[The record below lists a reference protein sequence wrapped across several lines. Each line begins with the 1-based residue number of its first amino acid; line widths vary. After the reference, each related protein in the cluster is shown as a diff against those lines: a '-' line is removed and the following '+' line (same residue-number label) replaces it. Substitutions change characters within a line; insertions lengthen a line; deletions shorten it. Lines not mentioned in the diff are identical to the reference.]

1 MSRGNILEFIKKEPI
16 LTVATVLA
24 IISCFF
30 VTPGREYLSYINWR
44 TLILLFCLMAVVA
57 GFAKAGV
64 FRYISRKLSQRMK
77 DTRRLSV
84 GFMLLCFLLSM
95 FVTNDVALVTVV
107 PLTLLTMMGCSEK
120 AKIQTLV
127 QETIAAN
134 LGSMLTPFG
143 NPQNLY
149 LSSYYGIGMGEFLR
163 LMLPYTGVAL
173 VILLLQTL
181 ISPKEGLG
189 GRAREAGIPEG
200 RASEAGVPE
209 GRVKEAGNPGGA
221 SEAGIQEERA
231 KGAEVPEGKKRE
243 AGIPEGRV
251 KEAAISEREAREAGV
266 LEGRV
271 KEAGIPERGAREA
284 GIPEER
290 AKGAVTPGG
299 ASEAGIQEERAKG
312 AEAPEGKNRE
322 AASLYESGENLTG
335 KDEMYEEALREKL
348 LRSKGRLVSI
358 LLYGILFIVSMFSVA
373 RILDYRILFG
383 IILITILVY
392 DRSVLRNVNYTLLL
406 TFVSFFVL
414 IGNLGA
420 MTQIQAALT
429 QMIEGRELLTAI
441 LSSQIISNVPAAVL
455 LSGFT
460 DQGKALI
467 VGTDLGGLGTL
478 IASMASIITF
488 QLYSLESGAKK
499 GKYLLTF
506 TLWNVIDLVILG
518 TVAYCM
524 MR

>member
-1 MSRGNILEFIKKEPI
+1 M
-16 LTVATVLA
+16 ATVLA

-189 GRAREAGIPEG
+189 GRAREAGTPE
-200 RASEAGVPE
+200 R
-209 GRVKEAGNPGGA
+209 
-221 SEAGIQEERA
+221 
-231 KGAEVPEGKKRE
+231 
-243 AGIPEGRV
+243 RV
-251 KEAAISEREAREAGV
+251 KEAAI
-266 LEGRV
+266 
-271 KEAGIPERGAREA
+271 
-284 GIPEER
+284 
-290 AKGAVTPGG
+290 
-299 ASEAGIQEERAKG
+299 
-312 AEAPEGKNRE
+312 PEGKNRE

>member
-1 MSRGNILEFIKKEPI
+1 M
-16 LTVATVLA
+16 ATVLA

-149 LSSYYGIGMGEFLR
+149 LTSYYGIGMGEFLR

-189 GRAREAGIPEG
+189 GRAREAGTPE
-200 RASEAGVPE
+200 E
-209 GRVKEAGNPGGA
+209 GA
-221 SEAGIQEERA
+221 S
-231 KGAEVPEGKKRE
+231 
-243 AGIPEGRV
+243 
-251 KEAAISEREAREAGV
+251 EAGV

-271 KEAGIPERGAREA
+271 KEAGIPERGASEA
-284 GIPEER
+284 GIPEGR

-322 AASLYESGENLTG
+322 AAPLYESAENLTG

-518 TVAYCM
+518 AVAYCM

>member
-149 LSSYYGIGMGEFLR
+149 LTSYYGIGMGEFLR

-189 GRAREAGIPEG
+189 GKAREAGISERGASDAGVPEGRAKGAVIPEREAREAGIPEG
-200 RASEAGVPE
+200 RA
-209 GRVKEAGNPGGA
+209 
-221 SEAGIQEERA
+221 
-231 KGAEVPEGKKRE
+231 KGAGTPEREARE

-251 KEAAISEREAREAGV
+251 KEAEI
-266 LEGRV
+266 
-271 KEAGIPERGAREA
+271 
-284 GIPEER
+284 
-290 AKGAVTPGG
+290 
-299 ASEAGIQEERAKG
+299 
-312 AEAPEGKNRE
+312 PEGKNRE

-499 GKYLLTF
+499 GKYFLTF

-518 TVAYCM
+518 AVAYCM

>member
-1 MSRGNILEFIKKEPI
+1 M
-16 LTVATVLA
+16 ATVLA

-189 GRAREAGIPEG
+189 GRAREAGT
-200 RASEAGVPE
+200 
-209 GRVKEAGNPGGA
+209 
-221 SEAGIQEERA
+221 
-231 KGAEVPEGKKRE
+231 
-243 AGIPEGRV
+243 PEGRV
-251 KEAAISEREAREAGV
+251 KEAAIP
-266 LEGRV
+266 EGR
-271 KEAGIPERGAREA
+271 AREA

-290 AKGAVTPGG
+290 AKGAETPEGEAREAAIPERGAREAEIPEGRAKGAGTPEREAREAGIPERG
-299 ASEAGIQEERAKG
+299 ASEAAI
-312 AEAPEGKNRE
+312 PEGKNRE
-322 AASLYESGENLTG
+322 AAPLYESGENLTG

-518 TVAYCM
+518 AVDYCM

>member
-1 MSRGNILEFIKKEPI
+1 MSRENILEFIKKEPI

-77 DTRRLSV
+77 DTRRLGV

-107 PLTLLTMMGCSEK
+107 PLTLLTMMECSEK

-149 LSSYYGIGMGEFLR
+149 LTSYYGIGIGEFLR

-200 RASEAGVPE
+200 RAKEAGISERGASDAGVPE
-209 GRVKEAGNPGGA
+209 GR
-221 SEAGIQEERA
+221 A
-231 KGAEVPEGKKRE
+231 KE
-243 AGIPEGRV
+243 AGIPERG
-251 KEAAISEREAREAGV
+251 ASDAGV

-271 KEAGIPERGAREA
+271 KEAGISERGASDAGVPEGRAKEA
-284 GIPEER
+284 GIPER
-290 AKGAVTPGG
+290 G
-299 ASEAGIQEERAKG
+299 ASDAGVPEGRVKEAAI
-312 AEAPEGKNRE
+312 PEGKNRE

-335 KDEMYEEALREKL
+335 RDEMYEEALREKL

-392 DRSVLRNVNYTLLL
+392 DRSVLRHVNYTLLL

-518 TVAYCM
+518 AVAYCM

>member
-1 MSRGNILEFIKKEPI
+1 MSRENILEFIKKEPI

-149 LSSYYGIGMGEFLR
+149 LTSYYGIGIGEFLR

-189 GRAREAGIPEG
+189 GKAREAGTPEGGASEAGVLEGRAKEAGIPE
-200 RASEAGVPE
+200 R
-209 GRVKEAGNPGGA
+209 GA
-221 SEAGIQEERA
+221 REAGIQEERA
-231 KGAEVPEGKKRE
+231 KGAETPEREARE

-251 KEAAISEREAREAGV
+251 KEAAI
-266 LEGRV
+266 
-271 KEAGIPERGAREA
+271 
-284 GIPEER
+284 
-290 AKGAVTPGG
+290 
-299 ASEAGIQEERAKG
+299 
-312 AEAPEGKNRE
+312 PEGKNRE

-358 LLYGILFIVSMFSVA
+358 LLYGILFIVSMFSVV

-392 DRSVLRNVNYTLLL
+392 DRSVLCNVNYTLLL

>member
-1 MSRGNILEFIKKEPI
+1 M
-16 LTVATVLA
+16 ATVLA

-149 LSSYYGIGMGEFLR
+149 LTSYYGIGMGEFLR

-231 KGAEVPEGKKRE
+231 KGAEVPEGKK
-243 AGIPEGRV
+243 
-251 KEAAISEREAREAGV
+251 
-266 LEGRV
+266 
-271 KEAGIPERGAREA
+271 
-284 GIPEER
+284 
-290 AKGAVTPGG
+290 
-299 ASEAGIQEERAKG
+299 
-312 AEAPEGKNRE
+312 RE

>member
-1 MSRGNILEFIKKEPI
+1 M
-16 LTVATVLA
+16 ATVLA

-107 PLTLLTMMGCSEK
+107 PLTLLTMMRCSEK

-149 LSSYYGIGMGEFLR
+149 LTSYYGIGMGEFLR

-189 GRAREAGIPEG
+189 GRAREAGTPE
-200 RASEAGVPE
+200 
-209 GRVKEAGNPGGA
+209 GGA
-221 SEAGIQEERA
+221 SEAGVLEGRTKEAGIPEREA
-231 KGAEVPEGKKRE
+231 RE
-243 AGIPEGRV
+243 AGIPEGR
-251 KEAAISEREAREAGV
+251 
-266 LEGRV
+266 
-271 KEAGIPERGAREA
+271 
-284 GIPEER
+284 
-290 AKGAVTPGG
+290 AKGAGTPGG

-312 AEAPEGKNRE
+312 AETPEGKNRE

-499 GKYLLTF
+499 GKYFLTF

-518 TVAYCM
+518 AVAYCM

>member
-1 MSRGNILEFIKKEPI
+1 M
-16 LTVATVLA
+16 ATVLA

-149 LSSYYGIGMGEFLR
+149 LTSYYGIGMGEFLR

-189 GRAREAGIPEG
+189 GRAREAGTPERGASEAEIPEG
-200 RASEAGVPE
+200 RA
-209 GRVKEAGNPGGA
+209 
-221 SEAGIQEERA
+221 
-231 KGAEVPEGKKRE
+231 KGAGTP
-243 AGIPEGRV
+243 
-251 KEAAISEREAREAGV
+251 EREAR
-266 LEGRV
+266 
-271 KEAGIPERGAREA
+271 EAGIPERGAREA
-284 GIPEER
+284 AI
-290 AKGAVTPGG
+290 
-299 ASEAGIQEERAKG
+299 
-312 AEAPEGKNRE
+312 PEGKNRE

-499 GKYLLTF
+499 GKYFLTF

-518 TVAYCM
+518 AVAYCM

>member
-1 MSRGNILEFIKKEPI
+1 MSRENILEFIKKEPI

-77 DTRRLSV
+77 DTRRLGV

-107 PLTLLTMMGCSEK
+107 PLTLLTMMECSEK

-149 LSSYYGIGMGEFLR
+149 LTSYYGIGIGEFLR

-200 RASEAGVPE
+200 RA
-209 GRVKEAGNPGGA
+209 K
-221 SEAGIQEERA
+221 
-231 KGAEVPEGKKRE
+231 E
-243 AGIPEGRV
+243 AGIPERG
-251 KEAAISEREAREAGV
+251 ASDAGV

-271 KEAGIPERGAREA
+271 KEAGISERGASDAGVPEGRVKEA
-284 GIPEER
+284 AI
-290 AKGAVTPGG
+290 
-299 ASEAGIQEERAKG
+299 
-312 AEAPEGKNRE
+312 PEGKNRE

-335 KDEMYEEALREKL
+335 RDEMYEEALREKL

-392 DRSVLRNVNYTLLL
+392 DRSVLRHVNYTLLL

-518 TVAYCM
+518 AVAYCM

>member
-1 MSRGNILEFIKKEPI
+1 M
-16 LTVATVLA
+16 ATVLA

-149 LSSYYGIGMGEFLR
+149 LTSYYGIGMGEFLR

-189 GRAREAGIPEG
+189 GKAREAGIPE
-200 RASEAGVPE
+200 
-209 GRVKEAGNPGGA
+209 
-221 SEAGIQEERA
+221 ERA
-231 KGAEVPEGKKRE
+231 KGAETPEGEAREAAIPERGASEAEIPEGRAKGAGTPEREARE

-251 KEAAISEREAREAGV
+251 KEAAI
-266 LEGRV
+266 
-271 KEAGIPERGAREA
+271 
-284 GIPEER
+284 
-290 AKGAVTPGG
+290 
-299 ASEAGIQEERAKG
+299 
-312 AEAPEGKNRE
+312 PEGKNRE

-518 TVAYCM
+518 AVDYCM

>member
-1 MSRGNILEFIKKEPI
+1 MSRENILEFIKKEPI

-77 DTRRLSV
+77 DTRRLGV

-107 PLTLLTMMGCSEK
+107 PLTLLTMMECSEK

-149 LSSYYGIGMGEFLR
+149 LTSYYGIGIGEFLR

-189 GRAREAGIPEG
+189 GRAREAGVLEGREKEAGIPQGRAKEAKTSERGASDAGVPEG
-200 RASEAGVPE
+200 RAKEAGIPERGASDAGVPE
-209 GRVKEAGNPGGA
+209 GRVKEA
-221 SEAGIQEERA
+221 
-231 KGAEVPEGKKRE
+231 
-243 AGIPEGRV
+243 
-251 KEAAISEREAREAGV
+251 AI
-266 LEGRV
+266 
-271 KEAGIPERGAREA
+271 
-284 GIPEER
+284 
-290 AKGAVTPGG
+290 
-299 ASEAGIQEERAKG
+299 
-312 AEAPEGKNRE
+312 PEGKNRE

-335 KDEMYEEALREKL
+335 RDEMYEEALREKL

-392 DRSVLRNVNYTLLL
+392 DRSVLRHVNYTLLL

-518 TVAYCM
+518 AVAYCM

>member
-1 MSRGNILEFIKKEPI
+1 M
-16 LTVATVLA
+16 ATVLA

-251 KEAAISEREAREAGV
+251 KEAAI
-266 LEGRV
+266 
-271 KEAGIPERGAREA
+271 PERGAREA

-499 GKYLLTF
+499 GKYFLTF

-518 TVAYCM
+518 AVDYCM

>member
-1 MSRGNILEFIKKEPI
+1 M
-16 LTVATVLA
+16 ATVLA
-24 IISCFF
+24 TISCFF
-30 VTPGREYLSYINWR
+30 VTPDRKYLSYINWR
-44 TLILLFCLMAVVA
+44 TLILLFCLMAVVS

-149 LSSYYGIGMGEFLR
+149 LTSYYGIGMGEFLR

-189 GRAREAGIPEG
+189 GRAREAGTPE
-200 RASEAGVPE
+200 
-209 GRVKEAGNPGGA
+209 GGA
-221 SEAGIQEERA
+221 S
-231 KGAEVPEGKKRE
+231 
-243 AGIPEGRV
+243 
-251 KEAAISEREAREAGV
+251 EAGV

-271 KEAGIPERGAREA
+271 KEAGIPERGASEA
-284 GIPEER
+284 GIPEGR

-335 KDEMYEEALREKL
+335 KDEMYEAALREKL

-499 GKYLLTF
+499 GKYFLNF

-518 TVAYCM
+518 AVAYCM

>member
-149 LSSYYGIGMGEFLR
+149 LTSYYGIGMGEFLR

-189 GRAREAGIPEG
+189 GKAREAGIPG
-200 RASEAGVPE
+200 
-209 GRVKEAGNPGGA
+209 
-221 SEAGIQEERA
+221 
-231 KGAEVPEGKKRE
+231 
-243 AGIPEGRV
+243 
-251 KEAAISEREAREAGV
+251 
-266 LEGRV
+266 
-271 KEAGIPERGAREA
+271 
-284 GIPEER
+284 
-290 AKGAVTPGG
+290 GG

>member
-1 MSRGNILEFIKKEPI
+1 M
-16 LTVATVLA
+16 ATVLA

-84 GFMLLCFLLSM
+84 GFMLLCILLSM

-149 LSSYYGIGMGEFLR
+149 LTSYYGIGMGEFLR

-189 GRAREAGIPEG
+189 G
-200 RASEAGVPE
+200 
-209 GRVKEAGNPGGA
+209 K
-221 SEAGIQEERA
+221 
-231 KGAEVPEGKKRE
+231 
-243 AGIPEGRV
+243 
-251 KEAAISEREAREAGV
+251 
-266 LEGRV
+266 
-271 KEAGIPERGAREA
+271 AREA

-290 AKGAVTPGG
+290 AKGAETPEGEAREAAIPERG
-299 ASEAGIQEERAKG
+299 ASEAEIPEGRAKG
-312 AEAPEGKNRE
+312 AGTPEREARDAGIPEGRVKEAAIPEGKNRE

>member
-1 MSRGNILEFIKKEPI
+1 M
-16 LTVATVLA
+16 ATVLA

-149 LSSYYGIGMGEFLR
+149 LTSYYGIGMGEFLR

-189 GRAREAGIPEG
+189 GKAREAGISERGASDAGVPEGRAKGAVIPEREAREAGIPEG
-200 RASEAGVPE
+200 RVKGAGTPEREAREAGIPE
-209 GRVKEAGNPGGA
+209 GRVKGAGTPEREA
-221 SEAGIQEERA
+221 
-231 KGAEVPEGKKRE
+231 RE

-251 KEAAISEREAREAGV
+251 KEAEI
-266 LEGRV
+266 
-271 KEAGIPERGAREA
+271 
-284 GIPEER
+284 
-290 AKGAVTPGG
+290 
-299 ASEAGIQEERAKG
+299 
-312 AEAPEGKNRE
+312 PEGKNRE

-499 GKYLLTF
+499 GKYFLTF

-518 TVAYCM
+518 AVAYCM

>member
-1 MSRGNILEFIKKEPI
+1 M
-16 LTVATVLA
+16 ATVLA

-107 PLTLLTMMGCSEK
+107 PLTLLTMMRCSEK

-149 LSSYYGIGMGEFLR
+149 LTSYYGIGIGEFLR

-189 GRAREAGIPEG
+189 GKAREAGTPEGGASEAGVLEGRAKEAGIPE
-200 RASEAGVPE
+200 R
-209 GRVKEAGNPGGA
+209 GA
-221 SEAGIQEERA
+221 REAGIQEERA
-231 KGAEVPEGKKRE
+231 KGAETPEREARE

-251 KEAAISEREAREAGV
+251 KEAAI
-266 LEGRV
+266 
-271 KEAGIPERGAREA
+271 
-284 GIPEER
+284 
-290 AKGAVTPGG
+290 
-299 ASEAGIQEERAKG
+299 
-312 AEAPEGKNRE
+312 PEGKNRE

-358 LLYGILFIVSMFSVA
+358 LLYGILFIVSMFSVV

-392 DRSVLRNVNYTLLL
+392 DRSVLCNVNYTLLL

>member
-1 MSRGNILEFIKKEPI
+1 M
-16 LTVATVLA
+16 ATVLA

-189 GRAREAGIPEG
+189 GKAREAGIPEG

-209 GRVKEAGNPGGA
+209 GRVKEAGN
-221 SEAGIQEERA
+221 
-231 KGAEVPEGKKRE
+231 
-243 AGIPEGRV
+243 
-251 KEAAISEREAREAGV
+251 
-266 LEGRV
+266 
-271 KEAGIPERGAREA
+271 
-284 GIPEER
+284 
-290 AKGAVTPGG
+290 PGG

-392 DRSVLRNVNYTLLL
+392 DRSVLCNVNYTLLL

-499 GKYLLTF
+499 GKYFLTF

-518 TVAYCM
+518 AVAYCM

>member
-1 MSRGNILEFIKKEPI
+1 M
-16 LTVATVLA
+16 ATVLA

-149 LSSYYGIGMGEFLR
+149 LTSYYGIGMGEFLR

-189 GRAREAGIPEG
+189 GKAREAGTPEGRVKEAAIPEGGAREAGIPE
-200 RASEAGVPE
+200 
-209 GRVKEAGNPGGA
+209 
-221 SEAGIQEERA
+221 ERA
-231 KGAEVPEGKKRE
+231 KGAETPEGEAREAAIPERGASEAEIPEGRAKGAGTPEREARE

-251 KEAAISEREAREAGV
+251 KEAAI
-266 LEGRV
+266 
-271 KEAGIPERGAREA
+271 
-284 GIPEER
+284 
-290 AKGAVTPGG
+290 
-299 ASEAGIQEERAKG
+299 
-312 AEAPEGKNRE
+312 PEGKNRE

-518 TVAYCM
+518 AVAYCM

>member
-149 LSSYYGIGMGEFLR
+149 LTSYYGIGMGEFLR

-189 GRAREAGIPEG
+189 GKAREAGISERGASDAGVPEGRAKGAVIPEREAREAGIPEGRVKGAGTPEREAREAGIPEG
-200 RASEAGVPE
+200 RA
-209 GRVKEAGNPGGA
+209 
-221 SEAGIQEERA
+221 
-231 KGAEVPEGKKRE
+231 KGAGTPEREARE

-251 KEAAISEREAREAGV
+251 KEAEI
-266 LEGRV
+266 
-271 KEAGIPERGAREA
+271 
-284 GIPEER
+284 
-290 AKGAVTPGG
+290 
-299 ASEAGIQEERAKG
+299 
-312 AEAPEGKNRE
+312 PEGKNRE

-429 QMIEGRELLTAI
+429 QMIDGRELLTAI

-499 GKYLLTF
+499 GKYFLTF

-518 TVAYCM
+518 AVAYCM

>member
-1 MSRGNILEFIKKEPI
+1 M
-16 LTVATVLA
+16 ATVLA

-149 LSSYYGIGMGEFLR
+149 LTSYYGIGMGEFLR

-189 GRAREAGIPEG
+189 GRAREAGTPEG
-200 RASEAGVPE
+200 ASEAGVLE
-209 GRVKEAGNPGGA
+209 GRAKEAGIPERGA
-221 SEAGIQEERA
+221 
-231 KGAEVPEGKKRE
+231 RE

-251 KEAAISEREAREAGV
+251 KEAAISEREAREAGIP
-266 LEGRV
+266 EGRV
-271 KEAGIPERGAREA
+271 KEAAI
-284 GIPEER
+284 
-290 AKGAVTPGG
+290 
-299 ASEAGIQEERAKG
+299 
-312 AEAPEGKNRE
+312 PEGKNRE

>member
-149 LSSYYGIGMGEFLR
+149 LTSYYGIGMGEFLR

-189 GRAREAGIPEG
+189 GRAREAGTPE
-200 RASEAGVPE
+200 
-209 GRVKEAGNPGGA
+209 GGA
-221 SEAGIQEERA
+221 S
-231 KGAEVPEGKKRE
+231 
-243 AGIPEGRV
+243 
-251 KEAAISEREAREAGV
+251 EAGV

-271 KEAGIPERGAREA
+271 KEAGIPERGASEA
-284 GIPEER
+284 GIPEGR

-299 ASEAGIQEERAKG
+299 ASEAGIQEERSKG

-392 DRSVLRNVNYTLLL
+392 DRSVLCNVNYTLLL

>member
-1 MSRGNILEFIKKEPI
+1 M
-16 LTVATVLA
+16 ATVLA

-44 TLILLFCLMAVVA
+44 TLILLFCLMAVVT

-189 GRAREAGIPEG
+189 GKAREAGIPEG
-200 RASEAGVPE
+200 AS
-209 GRVKEAGNPGGA
+209 
-221 SEAGIQEERA
+221 
-231 KGAEVPEGKKRE
+231 
-243 AGIPEGRV
+243 
-251 KEAAISEREAREAGV
+251 EAGV
-266 LEGRV
+266 LEGRA
-271 KEAGIPERGAREA
+271 KEAGIPE
-284 GIPEER
+284 
-290 AKGAVTPGG
+290 
-299 ASEAGIQEERAKG
+299 
-312 AEAPEGKNRE
+312 GKKRE

-392 DRSVLRNVNYTLLL
+392 DRSVLCNVNYTLLL

-499 GKYLLTF
+499 GKYFLTF

-518 TVAYCM
+518 AVAYCM

>member
-1 MSRGNILEFIKKEPI
+1 M
-16 LTVATVLA
+16 ATVLA

-149 LSSYYGIGMGEFLR
+149 LTSYYGIGMGEFLR

-189 GRAREAGIPEG
+189 GKAREAGISERGASDAGVPEGRAKGAVIPEREAREAGIPEG
-200 RASEAGVPE
+200 RV
-209 GRVKEAGNPGGA
+209 
-221 SEAGIQEERA
+221 
-231 KGAEVPEGKKRE
+231 KGAGTPEREARE

-251 KEAAISEREAREAGV
+251 KEAEI
-266 LEGRV
+266 
-271 KEAGIPERGAREA
+271 
-284 GIPEER
+284 
-290 AKGAVTPGG
+290 
-299 ASEAGIQEERAKG
+299 
-312 AEAPEGKNRE
+312 PEGKNRE

-499 GKYLLTF
+499 GKYFLTF

-518 TVAYCM
+518 AVAYCM

>member
-1 MSRGNILEFIKKEPI
+1 M
-16 LTVATVLA
+16 ATVLA

-149 LSSYYGIGMGEFLR
+149 LTSYYGIGMGEFLR

-189 GRAREAGIPEG
+189 GKASEAGIPEE
-200 RASEAGVPE
+200 RAKEAETPE
-209 GRVKEAGNPGGA
+209 GEAREAAIPERGA
-221 SEAGIQEERA
+221 REAEIPEGRA
-231 KGAEVPEGKKRE
+231 KGAGTPEREARE

-251 KEAAISEREAREAGV
+251 KEAAI
-266 LEGRV
+266 
-271 KEAGIPERGAREA
+271 
-284 GIPEER
+284 
-290 AKGAVTPGG
+290 
-299 ASEAGIQEERAKG
+299 
-312 AEAPEGKNRE
+312 PEGKNRE

>member
-1 MSRGNILEFIKKEPI
+1 M
-16 LTVATVLA
+16 ATVLA

-149 LSSYYGIGMGEFLR
+149 LTSYYGIGMGEFLR

-189 GRAREAGIPEG
+189 GKAREAGIPEG
-200 RASEAGVPE
+200 
-209 GRVKEAGNPGGA
+209 GA
-221 SEAGIQEERA
+221 S
-231 KGAEVPEGKKRE
+231 E
-243 AGIPEGRV
+243 AGIPEGR
-251 KEAAISEREAREAGV
+251 
-266 LEGRV
+266 
-271 KEAGIPERGAREA
+271 
-284 GIPEER
+284 
-290 AKGAVTPGG
+290 AKGAGTPGG

-429 QMIEGRELLTAI
+429 LMIEGRELLTAI

>member
-149 LSSYYGIGMGEFLR
+149 LTSYYGIGMGEFLR

-200 RASEAGVPE
+200 R
-209 GRVKEAGNPGGA
+209 
-221 SEAGIQEERA
+221 
-231 KGAEVPEGKKRE
+231 
-243 AGIPEGRV
+243 V
-251 KEAAISEREAREAGV
+251 KEAAI
-266 LEGRV
+266 
-271 KEAGIPERGAREA
+271 
-284 GIPEER
+284 
-290 AKGAVTPGG
+290 
-299 ASEAGIQEERAKG
+299 
-312 AEAPEGKNRE
+312 PEGKNRE

-467 VGTDLGGLGTL
+467 VGTNLGGLGTL

>member
-1 MSRGNILEFIKKEPI
+1 M
-16 LTVATVLA
+16 ATVLA

-107 PLTLLTMMGCSEK
+107 PLTLLTMMRCSEK

-149 LSSYYGIGMGEFLR
+149 LTSYYGIGMGEFLR

-181 ISPKEGLG
+181 INPKEGLG
-189 GRAREAGIPEG
+189 GKAREAGTPEGGASEAGVLEGRAKEAGIPE
-200 RASEAGVPE
+200 R
-209 GRVKEAGNPGGA
+209 GA
-221 SEAGIQEERA
+221 REAGIQEERA
-231 KGAEVPEGKKRE
+231 KGAETPEREARE

-251 KEAAISEREAREAGV
+251 KEAAI
-266 LEGRV
+266 
-271 KEAGIPERGAREA
+271 
-284 GIPEER
+284 
-290 AKGAVTPGG
+290 
-299 ASEAGIQEERAKG
+299 
-312 AEAPEGKNRE
+312 PEGKNRE

-358 LLYGILFIVSMFSVA
+358 LLYGILFIVSMFSVV

-392 DRSVLRNVNYTLLL
+392 DRSVLCNVNYTLLL

>member
-1 MSRGNILEFIKKEPI
+1 M
-16 LTVATVLA
+16 ATVLA

-149 LSSYYGIGMGEFLR
+149 LTSYYGIGMGEFLR

-189 GRAREAGIPEG
+189 GRAREAGTPERGASEAEIPEG
-200 RASEAGVPE
+200 RA
-209 GRVKEAGNPGGA
+209 
-221 SEAGIQEERA
+221 
-231 KGAEVPEGKKRE
+231 KGAGTP
-243 AGIPEGRV
+243 
-251 KEAAISEREAREAGV
+251 EREAR
-266 LEGRV
+266 
-271 KEAGIPERGAREA
+271 EAGIPERGA
-284 GIPEER
+284 
-290 AKGAVTPGG
+290 
-299 ASEAGIQEERAKG
+299 SEAAI
-312 AEAPEGKNRE
+312 PEGKNRE

-348 LRSKGRLVSI
+348 LRSKARLVSI

-392 DRSVLRNVNYTLLL
+392 DRSVLCNVNYTLLL

-499 GKYLLTF
+499 GKYFLTF
-506 TLWNVIDLVILG
+506 TLWNVIDLVIVG
-518 TVAYCM
+518 AVAYCM

>member
-149 LSSYYGIGMGEFLR
+149 LTSYYGIGMGEFLR

-189 GRAREAGIPEG
+189 G
-200 RASEAGVPE
+200 
-209 GRVKEAGNPGGA
+209 KA
-221 SEAGIQEERA
+221 SEAGIPEERA
-231 KGAEVPEGKKRE
+231 KGAETPEGEAREAAIPERGASEAEIPEGRAKGAGTPEREARE

-251 KEAAISEREAREAGV
+251 KEAAI
-266 LEGRV
+266 
-271 KEAGIPERGAREA
+271 
-284 GIPEER
+284 
-290 AKGAVTPGG
+290 
-299 ASEAGIQEERAKG
+299 
-312 AEAPEGKNRE
+312 PEGKNRE

-420 MTQIQAALT
+420 ITQIQAALT

-499 GKYLLTF
+499 GKYFLTF

-518 TVAYCM
+518 AVAYCM

>member
-1 MSRGNILEFIKKEPI
+1 M
-16 LTVATVLA
+16 ATVLA

-149 LSSYYGIGMGEFLR
+149 LTSYYGIGMGEFLR

-189 GRAREAGIPEG
+189 GKAREAGVLEGRASEAGIPEGRAKEAGIPERGASEAEIPEGRAKGAGTPEREAREAGIPEG
-200 RASEAGVPE
+200 RVEGAG
-209 GRVKEAGNPGGA
+209 
-221 SEAGIQEERA
+221 
-231 KGAEVPEGKKRE
+231 
-243 AGIPEGRV
+243 
-251 KEAAISEREAREAGV
+251 
-266 LEGRV
+266 
-271 KEAGIPERGAREA
+271 
-284 GIPEER
+284 
-290 AKGAVTPGG
+290 TPGG
-299 ASEAGIQEERAKG
+299 ASEAGIQEERAKE
-312 AEAPEGKNRE
+312 AETPEGKNRE

-392 DRSVLRNVNYTLLL
+392 DRSVLCNVNYTLLL

-467 VGTDLGGLGTL
+467 VGTNLGGLGTL

>member
-1 MSRGNILEFIKKEPI
+1 M
-16 LTVATVLA
+16 ATVLA

-251 KEAAISEREAREAGV
+251 KEAAI
-266 LEGRV
+266 
-271 KEAGIPERGAREA
+271 PERGAREA

-499 GKYLLTF
+499 GKYFLTF

>member
-24 IISCFF
+24 IISCFL

-107 PLTLLTMMGCSEK
+107 PLTLLTMMRCSEK

-189 GRAREAGIPEG
+189 GRAREAAIPE
-200 RASEAGVPE
+200 S
-209 GRVKEAGNPGGA
+209 GA
-221 SEAGIQEERA
+221 S
-231 KGAEVPEGKKRE
+231 
-243 AGIPEGRV
+243 
-251 KEAAISEREAREAGV
+251 EAGV
-266 LEGRV
+266 LEGRA
-271 KEAGIPERGAREA
+271 KEAAIPER
-284 GIPEER
+284 
-290 AKGAVTPGG
+290 
-299 ASEAGIQEERAKG
+299 
-312 AEAPEGKNRE
+312 KNRE

>member
-1 MSRGNILEFIKKEPI
+1 M
-16 LTVATVLA
+16 ATVLA

-189 GRAREAGIPEG
+189 GRAREAGTPE
-200 RASEAGVPE
+200 
-209 GRVKEAGNPGGA
+209 GGA
-221 SEAGIQEERA
+221 S
-231 KGAEVPEGKKRE
+231 
-243 AGIPEGRV
+243 
-251 KEAAISEREAREAGV
+251 EAGV
-266 LEGRV
+266 LEGRM

-284 GIPEER
+284 GTPEGGASEAGVLEGRAKEAGIPEREAREAGIPEGR
-290 AKGAVTPGG
+290 AKGAGTPGG

-312 AEAPEGKNRE
+312 AETPEGKNRE

-518 TVAYCM
+518 AVAYCM

>member
-1 MSRGNILEFIKKEPI
+1 M
-16 LTVATVLA
+16 ATVLA

-149 LSSYYGIGMGEFLR
+149 LTSYYGIGMGEFLR

-189 GRAREAGIPEG
+189 GRAREAGTPE
-200 RASEAGVPE
+200 
-209 GRVKEAGNPGGA
+209 GGA
-221 SEAGIQEERA
+221 S
-231 KGAEVPEGKKRE
+231 
-243 AGIPEGRV
+243 
-251 KEAAISEREAREAGV
+251 EAGV

-271 KEAGIPERGAREA
+271 KEAGIPERGASEA
-284 GIPEER
+284 GIPEGR

-392 DRSVLRNVNYTLLL
+392 DRSVLCNVNYTLLL

-506 TLWNVIDLVILG
+506 TFWNVIDLVILG

>member
-1 MSRGNILEFIKKEPI
+1 M
-16 LTVATVLA
+16 ATVLA

-149 LSSYYGIGMGEFLR
+149 LTSYYGIGMGEFLR

-189 GRAREAGIPEG
+189 GRAREAGTPE
-200 RASEAGVPE
+200 
-209 GRVKEAGNPGGA
+209 GGA
-221 SEAGIQEERA
+221 SEAGIPEGRA
-231 KGAEVPEGKKRE
+231 KGAGIPERGASE
-243 AGIPEGRV
+243 AEIPEGR
-251 KEAAISEREAREAGV
+251 A
-266 LEGRV
+266 
-271 KEAGIPERGAREA
+271 KEAGIPERGASEA
-284 GIPEER
+284 GIPEGR

-299 ASEAGIQEERAKG
+299 ASEAGIQEERAK
-312 AEAPEGKNRE
+312 EAAIPEGKNRE

>member
-1 MSRGNILEFIKKEPI
+1 M
-16 LTVATVLA
+16 ATVLA

-107 PLTLLTMMGCSEK
+107 PLTLLTMMGCLEK

-149 LSSYYGIGMGEFLR
+149 LTSYYGIGMGEFLR

-189 GRAREAGIPEG
+189 GRAREAGTPE
-200 RASEAGVPE
+200 
-209 GRVKEAGNPGGA
+209 GGA
-221 SEAGIQEERA
+221 SEAG
-231 KGAEVPEGKKRE
+231 V
-243 AGIPEGRV
+243 PEGRV
-251 KEAAISEREAREAGV
+251 KEAAISEREAREAGIP
-266 LEGRV
+266 EGRV
-271 KEAGIPERGAREA
+271 KEAAI
-284 GIPEER
+284 
-290 AKGAVTPGG
+290 
-299 ASEAGIQEERAKG
+299 
-312 AEAPEGKNRE
+312 PEGKNRE

>member
-1 MSRGNILEFIKKEPI
+1 M
-16 LTVATVLA
+16 ATVLA

-149 LSSYYGIGMGEFLR
+149 LTSYYGIGMGEFLR

-189 GRAREAGIPEG
+189 GRAREAGT
-200 RASEAGVPE
+200 
-209 GRVKEAGNPGGA
+209 
-221 SEAGIQEERA
+221 
-231 KGAEVPEGKKRE
+231 
-243 AGIPEGRV
+243 PEGRV
-251 KEAAISEREAREAGV
+251 KEAAIP
-266 LEGRV
+266 EGRA
-271 KEAGIPERGAREA
+271 KGAGTPGGASEAGIPEG
-284 GIPEER
+284 R

-406 TFVSFFVL
+406 TFASFFVL

-488 QLYSLESGAKK
+488 QIYSLESGAKK

-518 TVAYCM
+518 AVAYCM

>member
-149 LSSYYGIGMGEFLR
+149 LTSYYGIGMGEFLR

-189 GRAREAGIPEG
+189 GKAREAGISERGASDAGVPEGRAKGAVIPEREAREAGIPEGRVKGAGTPEREAREAGIPEG
-200 RASEAGVPE
+200 RA
-209 GRVKEAGNPGGA
+209 
-221 SEAGIQEERA
+221 
-231 KGAEVPEGKKRE
+231 KGAGTPEREARE

-251 KEAAISEREAREAGV
+251 KEAEI
-266 LEGRV
+266 
-271 KEAGIPERGAREA
+271 
-284 GIPEER
+284 
-290 AKGAVTPGG
+290 
-299 ASEAGIQEERAKG
+299 
-312 AEAPEGKNRE
+312 PEGKNRE

-499 GKYLLTF
+499 GKYFLTF

-518 TVAYCM
+518 TLAYCM
-524 MR
+524 MC